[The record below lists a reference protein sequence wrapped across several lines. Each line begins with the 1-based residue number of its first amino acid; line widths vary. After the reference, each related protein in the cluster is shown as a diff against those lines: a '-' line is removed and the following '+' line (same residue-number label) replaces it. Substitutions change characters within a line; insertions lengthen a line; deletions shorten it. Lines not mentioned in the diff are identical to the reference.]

1 MFEVYLS
8 HEAEKIYRKANLKTT
23 RLLDN
28 CFKNLE
34 ASPLLGPNIK
44 RLKGKLEGSFRYQIG
59 GLRVIYSVNIE
70 LKRVFI
76 ETIGSRGDVYK

>member
-8 HEAEKIYRKANLKTT
+8 NEAEKIYLKSNLKTT
-23 RLLDN
+23 RLFDN

-34 ASPLLGPNIK
+34 ESPLFGPNIK

-59 GLRVIYSVNIE
+59 GTRVIYSVDME
-70 LKRVFI
+70 SRKVFI

>member
-1 MFEVYLS
+1 
-8 HEAEKIYRKANLKTT
+8 
-23 RLLDN
+23 LLDN

-34 ASPLLGPNIK
+34 ESPLFGPNIK

-59 GLRVIYSVNIE
+59 GTRIIYSVDME
-70 LKRVFI
+70 SRKVFI